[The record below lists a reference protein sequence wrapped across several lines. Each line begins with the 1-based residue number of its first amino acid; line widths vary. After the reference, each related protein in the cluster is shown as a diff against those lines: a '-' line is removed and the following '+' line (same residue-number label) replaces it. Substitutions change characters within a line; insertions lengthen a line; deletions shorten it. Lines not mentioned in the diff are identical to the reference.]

1 MLRTNEE
8 RLVEVI
14 VEGEPSPPRPRGT
27 YNVTPR
33 GEAIMVPGTGGICP
47 NVRVGDSVFG
57 FEADHLEPA
66 VSMKHPDGDIN
77 SGLNML
83 SCVGNEAEILDGPA
97 AGAKG
102 VVTGKHGGIEHVFV
116 DFPPDIMRQL
126 RYGNKIRVTGVG
138 LGLKLLDIPAVSV
151 CNLAPSLLR
160 KMKPTAK
167 GGKLQVKVAK
177 IVPACIMGS
186 GLGSNNPHRG
196 DYDIQ
201 MFDESMVAEAG
212 LGDLRIG
219 DLVAITDADHTYGRI
234 YLRGAITVG
243 IVSHGACLTAGH
255 GPGVTTL
262 LTSATGAI
270 EPIVDARANIARLLR
285 LRPDAK

>member
-1 MLRTNEE
+1 MLRTNES

-14 VEGEPSPPRPRGT
+14 VEGEPSPPRPRGM

-33 GEAIMVPGTGGICP
+33 GEAIMVPGTGGICT

-66 VSMKHPDGDIN
+66 VSVKHNDNDIN
-77 SGLNML
+77 SGLNL
-83 SCVGNEAEILDGPA
+83 LACVGNEATILDGPA
-97 AGAKG
+97 AGETG

-116 DFPPDIMRQL
+116 DFPPKVLRKL
-126 RYGNKIRVTGVG
+126 RYGNKIQILGKG
-138 LGLKLLDIPAVSV
+138 MGLKLLDIPEVAVF
-151 CNLAPSLLR
+151 NLAPSLLK
-160 KMKPTAK
+160 KMKPVLK
-167 GGKLQVKVAK
+167 EGKLRVKVAK
-177 IVPACIMGS
+177 LVPACIMGS
-186 GLGSNNPHRG
+186 GLGSNVSHRG

-201 MFDESMVAEAG
+201 MFDQSVVEEWG
-212 LGDLRIG
+212 LGDLRLG
-219 DLVAITDADHTYGRI
+219 DLVAIQDTDHTYGRI
-234 YLRGAITVG
+234 YLRGAVTVG

-270 EPIVDARANIARLLR
+270 EPVLDRGANIATLLG
-285 LRPDAK
+285 LRDDLG